1 MNFDPLPDADN
12 AAVGSH
18 NDFFR
23 RHCQTQCLIFF
34 ASNEPKWGA
43 CTPPWRLPRKPRK
56 NRRGFRG
63 LRATSQSGVLA
74 HYLGDCRENPEKT
87 EGVFGDCEQR
97 APPFN
102 QAAMQRS
109 IGGTTFGRYIK
120 LMHKYTYEKGSRHYE
135 NSINNRWK

>member
-12 AAVGSH
+12 AAVGSQ

-34 ASNEPKWGA
+34 AS
-43 CTPPWRLPRKPRK
+43 TPPWRLPQKPRK
-56 NRRGFRG
+56 SRMGFRG
-63 LRATSQSGVLA
+63 LRAPL
-74 HYLGDCRENPEKT
+74 
-87 EGVFGDCEQR
+87 
-97 APPFN
+97 FN

-120 LMHKYTYEKGSRHYE
+120 LMHKYTYEKGNRHYE